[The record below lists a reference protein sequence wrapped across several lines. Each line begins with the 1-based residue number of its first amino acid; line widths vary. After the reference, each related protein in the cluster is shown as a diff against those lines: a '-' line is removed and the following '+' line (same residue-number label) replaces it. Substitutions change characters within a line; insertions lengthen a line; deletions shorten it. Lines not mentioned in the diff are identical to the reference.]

1 MVKMLRFVSLI
12 AVVVPFAAPTFGQTF
27 MVKDQNGS
35 VVLAI
40 STVKMFRTSDQDDLP
55 LFQSV
60 VKNVS
65 GYGLTLD
72 TLKGTVHKKAGST
85 VEFTFG
91 LCDVRWCDFP
101 KDSVRDVSHLFP
113 KGSFTPATFD
123 SVTFAV
129 SWERITVEDQAKMD
143 AAQAKMD
150 AAEAQ
155 AKAQAKKDE
164 AEAARR
170 KRLAAEQKKK
180 DAELN
185 TRIANDRAE
194 EDAKA
199 ADERRKIR
207 AACTVIYQNTID
219 KKVKDLTVREEQ
231 QVRACQVS
239 GLYPPQ

>member
-27 MVKDQNGS
+27 EVKARNGS
-35 VVLAI
+35 VVLTI
-40 STVKMFRTSDQDDLP
+40 RTIKMFELSEKEVLP
-55 LFQSV
+55 SFRGV
-60 VKNVS
+60 VENVAGES
-65 GYGLTLD
+65 LIVG
-72 TLKGTVHKKAGST
+72 TLKGTVNKKDRST
-85 VEFTFG
+85 VEFTVAF
-91 LCDVRWCDFP
+91 CDVRWCDFP

-113 KGSFTPATFD
+113 EGSFTPATFD

-129 SWERITVEDQAKMD
+129 PWESESQRIADE
-143 AAQAKMD
+143 
-150 AAEAQ
+150 
-155 AKAQAKKDE
+155 AQAKKD
-164 AEAARR
+164 AAQAQAKKDAADLSRR

-185 TRIANDRAE
+185 ARIAKDRAE

-199 ADERRKIR
+199 ADERRKLR

-239 GLYPPQ
+239 GLYPQ